1 MCTESRKPPENWDD
15 RSLASLSEHIV
26 ETHHVFCRREM
37 LRINSLFK
45 EAIGLDGKDHPEL
58 KQIQIL
64 FFKMSKDLSMHLL
77 KEEQTLFPYIARVEE
92 AIGRNDPVSWPT
104 FGSVEN
110 PIRMMVLEH
119 DQADREIEEMR
130 KLSNE
135 YKPPADASDCYTEL
149 YSALAAF
156 DHDMQR
162 HIHSE
167 DHLLFPRA
175 VAMEK
180 EACARQKAAGGA

>member
-15 RSLASLSEHIV
+15 RSLASLIEHIV

-37 LRINSLFK
+37 TRIYSLFK
-45 EAIGLDGKDHPEL
+45 ETIDLHGKDHPEL
-58 KQIQIL
+58 KQIQTL
-64 FFKMSKDLSMHLL
+64 FFKMSRDLSMHLL
-77 KEEQTLFPYIARVEE
+77 KEEQTLFPYIARFEE
-92 AIGRNDPVSWPT
+92 AVRRNDPVSWPP

-130 KLSNE
+130 TLSNE
-135 YKPPADASDCYTEL
+135 YKPPPDASDRYSEL
-149 YSALAAF
+149 YSGLAAF

-162 HIHSE
+162 HIHFE

-175 VAMEK
+175 VAMEEK
-180 EACARQKAAGGA
+180 ACTVQRTFLS